1 VSDQTPNPSA
11 STPVNPAGECSF
23 CREHLGAYALQALD
37 RVDQGL
43 VEQHLR
49 WCAECRAELAR
60 HEDILT
66 GLGLQG
72 DDVGEPLSTTWTAIR
87 ARIADEED
95 ESQVRPRS
103 AITTGEHRSPGAG
116 RSNRWLPISAIA
128 PLALVIILLS
138 AWSWSLQRDLTE
150 TQAELSNHTLL
161 NSTLATSQQVQL
173 YSMEQT
179 CPTCDGVGQI
189 GVSESS
195 GMGMVVGWDF
205 DPQVTHDVW
214 GIDHQGERSRMCSLM
229 IAQDGAVMQMFA
241 FPDSPSNFT
250 DLVITD
256 QSGNPVYQSHIMAG
270 DKVTTP
276 TASPPS

>member
-1 VSDQTPNPSA
+1 MSDRIPNPSA
-11 STPVNPAGECSF
+11 LTAVNPAGECSF
-23 CREHLGAYALQALD
+23 SRDNLGAYSLQALD

-49 WCAECRAELAR
+49 WCADCRAELSR
-60 HEDILT
+60 LEGITT

-72 DDVGEPLSTTWTAIR
+72 ADVGEPFPDTWISIR
-87 ARIADEED
+87 ARLTDEDD
-95 ESQVRPRS
+95 ERQVRPQGVAFRQGDR
-103 AITTGEHRSPGAG
+103 APNAG
-116 RSNRWLPISAIA
+116 RWLPISAIA
-128 PLALVIILLS
+128 PLALVVILLS
-138 AWSWSLQRDLTE
+138 AWSWSLQRDLSE

-173 YSMEQT
+173 FSMEQS

-205 DPQVTHDVW
+205 DPQMTHHVW
-214 GIDHQGERSRMCSLM
+214 GIDHDGERSRVCSLM
-229 IAQDGAVMQMFA
+229 IAQDGAVMQMFS
-241 FPDSPSNFT
+241 FPDTPSKFT

-256 QSGNPVYQSHIMAG
+256 QSGNLVYQSHIMAV
-270 DKVTTP
+270 DELATP
-276 TASPPS
+276 TESPLS